1 MTPSLLTYRTLLDR
15 LEQAIHSGN
24 ARHRLR
30 MLQEVTDLFLVGSG
44 HHSGQQLA
52 LFDDVLI
59 RLVAEIEVKA
69 RAEIARRLAPLAKSP
84 PRLIRTLAFD
94 DAIEVAAPVLTS
106 SPQLTDA
113 DLVENATTKSQDHLY
128 AIAQRLKLS
137 EAVTDVLVER
147 GDRRVVRRVAR
158 NAGARFSLAGYDKLV
173 AFARYDR
180 TLALTIGRRSDVPRQ
195 YFIKLLES
203 ASASVREKLEK
214 ANPEAVAAIRLAVDE
229 VAGEMQREA
238 RENSRAYTVALRDAK
253 RRFGAH
259 AITEANVHGPARAQ
273 DFEKAVVALA
283 MLGHFPVD
291 LVERALLD
299 EGADMVL
306 ILAKAAGC
314 SWTTAKALLLM
325 QAARRGMSPE
335 DLDRAFN
342 SFDRLSE
349 QTARR
354 VLKFH
359 ERRTKL
365 RASMPVTDGAPR
377 AKAAGAGVSVR
388 AAAV

>member
-1 MTPSLLTYRTLLDR
+1 MSDALPIYHNVLDK
-15 LEQAIHSGN
+15 LDNAIVSGN

-30 MLQEVTDLFLVGSG
+30 MLQAVTDLFLAGSG
-44 HHSGQQLA
+44 RHSGDQLA
-52 LFDDVLI
+52 LFDDVLM
-59 RLVAEIEVKA
+59 RLVEEIEVKA
-69 RAEIARRLAPLAKSP
+69 RAELARKLAPLDKAP
-84 PRLIRTLAFD
+84 LRTIRTLAFD
-94 DAIEVAAPVLTS
+94 DAIEVAAPVLSGS
-106 SPQLTDA
+106 SQLSDA
-113 DLVENATTKSQDHLY
+113 DLVENATTKSQAHLY

-137 EAVTDVLVER
+137 ETVTDVLVER

-180 TLALTIGRRSDVPRQ
+180 ALALTIGKRSDVPRQ
-195 YFIKLLES
+195 YFIKLLET

-214 ANPEAVAAIRLAVDE
+214 ANPEAVAAVRQAVDE
-229 VAGEMQREA
+229 VAGAMQQEA
-238 RENSRAYTVALRDAK
+238 RETSKPHAIAVRDAK

-259 AITEANVHGPARAQ
+259 AITEANVHGPAQSQ

-299 EGADMVL
+299 EGSDMVL

-325 QAARRGMSPE
+325 QAAKRGMSPE
-335 DLDRAFN
+335 DLDKAFN

-349 QTARR
+349 QTAQR

-365 RASMPVTDGAPR
+365 RTAPSEHLDGAQGPMQST
-377 AKAAGAGVSVR
+377 G
-388 AAAV
+388 